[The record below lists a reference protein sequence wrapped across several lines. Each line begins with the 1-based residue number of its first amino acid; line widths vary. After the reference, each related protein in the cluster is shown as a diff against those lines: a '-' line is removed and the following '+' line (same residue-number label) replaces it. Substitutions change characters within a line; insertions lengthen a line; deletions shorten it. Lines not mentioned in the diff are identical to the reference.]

1 MGIDCSATAAW
12 NALQSE
18 LGKRNPIS
26 LEAFCSFELLL
37 LVLVTQ
43 GKIYISMAFYLVK
56 RVKEKKNPFVCRCVC
71 KSGRNTLHPSLVRL
85 SFCLDNHPCITL
97 TPEGKVQPHPY
108 VNIYTLLVRK
118 PPRHAEN
125 MHQQQLGEKMG
136 TWLFARHCC

>member
-56 RVKEKKNPFVCRCVC
+56 RVKKKKKIRMCVDVCVNPVEIPFIHLSSVC
-71 KSGRNTLHPSLVRL
+71 PS
-85 SFCLDNHPCITL
+85 I
-97 TPEGKVQPHPY
+97 
-108 VNIYTLLVRK
+108 
-118 PPRHAEN
+118 
-125 MHQQQLGEKMG
+125 
-136 TWLFARHCC
+136 